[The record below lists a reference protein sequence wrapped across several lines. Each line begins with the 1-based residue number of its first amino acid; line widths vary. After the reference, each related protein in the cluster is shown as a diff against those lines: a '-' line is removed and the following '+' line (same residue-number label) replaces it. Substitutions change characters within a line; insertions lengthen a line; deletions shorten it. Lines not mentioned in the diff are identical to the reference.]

1 MAAAPKLAE
10 AVAMGIKNGAHPDN
24 IAKTAYKRALWTQ
37 KTRLQRDFQAY
48 GGDFLEQQP
57 VCIGLY
63 LYISISLYCSYLS
76 QCRVVHWKA
85 LVFLSSSS
93 FYRIYISYSSTSIAH
108 SHTL

>member
-1 MAAAPKLAE
+1 MMAAAPKLAE

-63 LYISISLYCSYLS
+63 LYISISLYLYISILQLS
-76 QCRVVHWKA
+76 QSVSSGA
-85 LVFLSSSS
+85 LESPCLLIFFFFLSH
-93 FYRIYISYSSTSIAH
+93 IYI
-108 SHTL
+108 LQ